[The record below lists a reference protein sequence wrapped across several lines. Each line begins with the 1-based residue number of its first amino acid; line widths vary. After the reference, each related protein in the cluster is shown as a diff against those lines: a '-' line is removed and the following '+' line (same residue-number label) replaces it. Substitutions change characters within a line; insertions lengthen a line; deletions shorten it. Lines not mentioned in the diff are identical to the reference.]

1 MQYTIDIDPVTLEKA
16 QQYAEEN
23 GIELPTYMGKQLENL
38 YREEAPLIKERE
50 KGDFDKALNALI
62 GVLSEDDFK
71 KDNDDQD
78 DFTDVILKKYYSLG
92 WKRYL

>member
-1 MQYTIDIDPVTLEKA
+1 MQYTIDIDPAILEKA
-16 QQYAEEN
+16 QQYAEDN

-38 YREEAPLIKERE
+38 YQEEEPLIKERE

-78 DFTDVILKKYYSLG
+78 DFTDIILKKYYSLG
-92 WKRYL
+92 

>member
-1 MQYTIDIDPVTLEKA
+1 MQYTIDIDPITLEKA

-62 GVLSEDDFK
+62 GVLSEEEFEK
-71 KDNDDQD
+71 KDTGKE
-78 DFTDVILKKYYSLG
+78 DFTDVILEKYYSLG
-92 WKRYL
+92 